1 MGRQESMFRR
11 WRIVALLLVCCLT
24 CSLFYLFLMGRLLDV
39 VVRVV
44 EAVVRLGKK

>member
-1 MGRQESMFRR
+1 MFRR

-24 CSLFYLFLMGRLLDV
+24 CSLFYLLLVGRLLDV

-44 EAVVRLGKK
+44 EAVARFGRK

>member
-1 MGRQESMFRR
+1 MFRR
-11 WRIVALLLVCCLT
+11 WRIGALLLVCCLT

-44 EAVVRLGKK
+44 EAVGSLGRK

>member
-1 MGRQESMFRR
+1 MFRG

-24 CSLFYLFLMGRLLDV
+24 FSLFYLLLMGRLLDV

-44 EAVVRLGKK
+44 EAVARLGRR